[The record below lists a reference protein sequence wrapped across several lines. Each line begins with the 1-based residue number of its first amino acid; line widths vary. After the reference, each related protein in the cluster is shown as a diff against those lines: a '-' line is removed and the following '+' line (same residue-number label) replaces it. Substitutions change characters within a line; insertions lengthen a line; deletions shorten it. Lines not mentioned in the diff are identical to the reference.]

1 MTNKDKIGELTTQ
14 LTATRLAVDE
24 ISNTCEAESRDMTK
38 EEIAKQETLLNE
50 CTRLLDNIESRQ
62 AVEAIDARKAV
73 SKRIVKSEEGRVMQ
87 PGTPARIELPKSQA
101 RLRAFRGPDADKHAY
116 YAGKWCSAYIYE
128 NEEARTWCREHGVES
143 RVMQEGVLEKGGA
156 TVPDVLES
164 AIIDLRDEYSL
175 ARREANLTVMSSDV
189 QIIPR
194 RTGGVTAYFPGELV
208 ATTESDMAWDNV
220 TLTAK
225 EVSALTRISKSLTE
239 DSIINMAD
247 KVAFEMGYAF
257 AVKEDECLVN
267 GDGTNATYGGIT
279 GFRTAMIDGT
289 HGGAIIEATANDDEF
304 DELLLP
310 DIISIIGPLAQF
322 ASRTPK
328 WYMSQNAWGVAILRL
343 VSALGGN
350 AIQNVQQGMDK
361 VFMGYPVEISASMP
375 GYTATNWNDEVMI
388 AFGDLSMAATMG
400 TRRGVTIEVDRSR
413 YLEYRQ
419 FGVLGTERFDIVV
432 HDLGTAVQNT
442 SPLTGIIGTS

>member
-1 MTNKDKIGELTTQ
+1 MTNKQKIDDLSTQ
-14 LTATRLAVDE
+14 LTATRLAADE
-24 ISNTCEAESRDMTK
+24 ISNTCEAEGRDMT
-38 EEIAKQETLLNE
+38 EEEMAKQGTLTKE
-50 CTRLLDNIESRQ
+50 CSRLLDNIETYQ
-62 AVEAIDARKAV
+62 KIEDVDARRVA
-73 SKRIVKSEEGRVMQ
+73 SKRVVSPNEGRIVQ
-87 PGTPARIELPKSQA
+87 PGTPARIELPKAQH
-101 RLRAFRGPDADKHAY
+101 RLRAFRGADADKHAY
-116 YAGKWCSAYIYE
+116 YAGKWCKAHIYE
-128 NEEARTWCREHGVES
+128 DPDARTWCREHGVES

-175 ARREANLTVMSSDV
+175 ARREANMVTMSSDV

-194 RTGGVTAYFPGELV
+194 RTGGVTAYFPNELV

-247 KVAFEMGYAF
+247 KIAFEMGYAF

-267 GDGTNATYGGIT
+267 GDGTDTFGGMV
-279 GFRTAMIDGT
+279 GFRTALIDGT

-350 AIQNVQQGMDK
+350 AIQNVQIGMDK